1 MHSTAAKVVQME
13 RKTKINHIYFYF
25 RGAAY
30 LIKGSALPQKHII
43 KRPKN
48 YK

>member
-1 MHSTAAKVVQME
+1 M
-13 RKTKINHIYFYF
+13 
-25 RGAAY
+25 
-30 LIKGSALPQKHII
+30 LICIGDGIRDSLLKGSALPQKHMI